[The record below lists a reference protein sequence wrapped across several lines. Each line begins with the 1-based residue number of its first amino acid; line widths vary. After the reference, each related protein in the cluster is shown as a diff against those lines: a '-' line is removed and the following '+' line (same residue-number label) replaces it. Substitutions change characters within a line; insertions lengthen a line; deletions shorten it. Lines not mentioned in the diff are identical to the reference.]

1 MEEAAMSDTATT
13 ASYFSKEEYARYV
26 ALIDEYFSEDC
37 IAIMEAALE
46 ARFAKLV
53 LDHPDLYSGEGPPR
67 LVRRLRHNDPYL
79 VQYLAKFIVILQ
91 EAVRV
96 ALALTWCDSDVQL
109 NPDRH
114 CLSVLMWAAG
124 MIKLSKQLHG
134 DDQAVPYSSI
144 HDRIMEMWF
153 SKAAR
158 YAEIRPHMV
167 EAGRVLGLK
176 YGKING
182 KIKLVLDHP
191 DLYSGEGPPR
201 LVRRLR
207 HIDPYL
213 PEGMTT
219 LFVGGYGVIRNDQDM
234 PDTLA
239 MATFDEKTGTWR
251 YIQGCIRALYD
262 TVFPGL
268 MHVDKGVVQKKVGMM
283 DLIPLVVHQQ
293 TATKLKKGDQVG
305 GNDLVLEHLKCKGL
319 FEVLQVSI
327 KIYTAH
333 RHTLTPLRI
342 GSLCVEK
349 RLKPSAFV
357 MSQVRFSLT
366 IWTCPFA
373 ECPEAIWEAPGA
385 IFGEVHCDPAG

>member
-67 LVRRLRHNDPYL
+67 LVRRLRHN
-79 VQYLAKFIVILQ
+79 
-91 EAVRV
+91 
-96 ALALTWCDSDVQL
+96 
-109 NPDRH
+109 
-114 CLSVLMWAAG
+114 
-124 MIKLSKQLHG
+124 
-134 DDQAVPYSSI
+134 
-144 HDRIMEMWF
+144 
-153 SKAAR
+153 
-158 YAEIRPHMV
+158 
-167 EAGRVLGLK
+167 
-176 YGKING
+176 
-182 KIKLVLDHP
+182 
-191 DLYSGEGPPR
+191 
-201 LVRRLR
+201 
-207 HIDPYL
+207 DPYL

-327 KIYTAH
+327 KIYTRAST
-333 RHTLTPLRI
+333 HTHPTPYRFALR
-342 GSLCVEK
+342 
-349 RLKPSAFV
+349 
-357 MSQVRFSLT
+357 
-366 IWTCPFA
+366 
-373 ECPEAIWEAPGA
+373 
-385 IFGEVHCDPAG
+385 